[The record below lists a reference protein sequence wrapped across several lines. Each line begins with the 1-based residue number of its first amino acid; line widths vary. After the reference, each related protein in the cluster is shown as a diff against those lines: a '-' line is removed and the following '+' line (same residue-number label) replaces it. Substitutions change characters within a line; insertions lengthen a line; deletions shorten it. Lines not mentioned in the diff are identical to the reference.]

1 MALIGNAVPGEQF
14 YKNVKEKLRNT
25 VHEEK
30 RTLLCL
36 VFTARLI
43 PSLLVLIRII
53 CFMCGVLF
61 LYGLGYT
68 RQPPFQGNLRE
79 RLYEKTWS
87 LLADS
92 REGFSL

>member
-1 MALIGNAVPGEQF
+1 
-14 YKNVKEKLRNT
+14 
-25 VHEEK
+25 
-30 RTLLCL
+30 
-36 VFTARLI
+36 
-43 PSLLVLIRII
+43 
-53 CFMCGVLF
+53 MCGVLF

-92 REGFSL
+92 REGFSLWWPIRGGATQKEYFFQTEKVGISQLEVHEKVGKSVI